1 MHIGELAERT
11 GFTHDT
17 IRFYGKLGLLPV
29 NRTGNGFKQY
39 TDWHVVRLLQIKYAK
54 AMGFSLQQIRATIDS
69 WETGDLSVADK
80 LSVLHEQLNHL
91 DRAIAEIDQVKAYV
105 RYKIDLIQTGQ
116 PDDDLINR
124 FLTDGLPVLVPAGES
139 AETA

>member
-29 NRTGNGFKQY
+29 KRTGSGFKQY
-39 TDWHVVRLLQIKYAK
+39 TDWHVIRLLQIKYAK
-54 AMGFSLQQIRATIDS
+54 AMGFSLQQIRETIDS

-80 LSVLHEQLNHL
+80 LRVLHDQLSHL
-91 DRAIAEIDQVKAYV
+91 DQAIAEIEQVKAYV
-105 RYKIDLIQTGQ
+105 RHKITVVEAGA
-116 PDDDLINR
+116 DDISR
-124 FLTDGLPVLVPAGES
+124 FLTDGQPALVPAGGLPEK
-139 AETA
+139 A

>member
-29 NRTGNGFKQY
+29 KRTGGGFKQY

-54 AMGFSLQQIRATIDS
+54 AMGFSLQQIRETIDS
-69 WETGDLSVADK
+69 WETGYLSVADK
-80 LSVLHEQLNHL
+80 LSVLHDQLNHL
-91 DRAIAEIDQVKAYV
+91 DQAIAEIEQVKAYV
-105 RYKIDLIQTGQ
+105 RHKITVVEAGA
-116 PDDDLINR
+116 DDINR
-124 FLTDGLPVLVPAGES
+124 FLTDGQPALVPAGGLPEK
-139 AETA
+139 A